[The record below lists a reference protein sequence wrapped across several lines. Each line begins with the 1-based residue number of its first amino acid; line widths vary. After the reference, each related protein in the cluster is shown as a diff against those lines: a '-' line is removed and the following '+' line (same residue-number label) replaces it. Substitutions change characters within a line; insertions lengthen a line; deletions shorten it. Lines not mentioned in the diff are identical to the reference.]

1 MYELQKEISH
11 ISQNQLSMNNYFTNF
26 KVLWDELA
34 NQDPLP
40 SCACVVMQILM
51 DDREYAIRFLLGLN
65 ENYASAK
72 PNSHE
77 RSHSINEQSLL
88 SFSSR

>member
-1 MYELQKEISH
+1 MYKLQKEISH

-65 ENYASAK
+65 ENYATV
-72 PNSHE
+72 
-77 RSHSINEQSLL
+77 
-88 SFSSR
+88 